1 MMPSGSK
8 VPAGQECDRRGEKAG
23 QGFNLSTQ
31 SIRQSPPSMMEPI
44 CYQTVRHTTLS
55 TGRTEISLYQGPT
68 GPERTDW
75 PARDR
80 LQSQTVRSPILSWLV
95 ASQHPYLPLIPP
107 PPAAIIILSLPSVLF
122 RVRRQRG
129 RESSSSACLFFFPFQ
144 RSSSRNIPP
153 LPHPSLTEA

>member
-23 QGFNLSTQ
+23 QGFNFSTQ

-122 RVRRQRG
+122 RVRRQHG
-129 RESSSSACLFFFPFQ
+129 RESSSACLFFFFLSNGRHHKTFPPFP
-144 RSSSRNIPP
+144 IPP
-153 LPHPSLTEA
+153 